1 MIINL
6 GEDSDSESDNS
17 DTDDYADNEFGEN
30 ELSGI
35 CEISE
40 DATTSRTYLNL

>member
-1 MIINL
+1 MIIHL

-17 DTDDYADNEFGEN
+17 DTDDYEDNEFGEN
-30 ELSGI
+30 ELSGTY
-35 CEISE
+35 EISE